1 MFNRFRQHAHQ
12 FMAARCGTRFRAHH
26 RRQQARP
33 AIMRTVIAVGFGLL
47 LFAAGLAMLV
57 LPGPGVLV
65 ATIGAAMIAGE
76 SLLVARWLDRADF
89 CLNRAWG
96 RWRNG
101 NVQ

>member
-1 MFNRFRQHAHQ
+1 
-12 FMAARCGTRFRAHH
+12 
-26 RRQQARP
+26 
-33 AIMRTVIAVGFGLL
+33 MRTVIMVGVGLL

-89 CLNRAWG
+89 CLSRLWLRWKQRRA
-96 RWRNG
+96 
-101 NVQ
+101 Q